1 MLLLIK
7 DKHVFVKI
15 KLIHSHLK
23 NKLVYKTKMKQNQ
36 QSFCRLNFF

>member
-23 NKLVYKTKMKQNQ
+23 ISLFIKQK
-36 QSFCRLNFF
+36 